1 MFPNNFNMPFYA
13 PYGNMGM
20 PSGLRHGLGSG
31 IGIASRGGLFSK
43 LTGIRSFNWQSLLS
57 NASRTLG
64 VINQA
69 IPIVKQVGP
78 MYNNMKSMLKIASL
92 FKDETD
98 PAPRKS
104 DTINSINNN
113 QNTNNNINNDEQKEN
128 TIITNNYSNSPN
140 FFI

>member
-20 PSGLRHGLGSG
+20 SSGLRHGFGSG
-31 IGIASRGGLFSK
+31 IGLASRGGLFSK
-43 LTGIRSFNWQSLLS
+43 LTGIRSFNWQSLLG

-98 PAPRKS
+98 PAPKKN
-104 DTINSINNN
+104 INTFNNN
-113 QNTNNNINNDEQKEN
+113 RNTNNNKNNEQKEN
-128 TIITNNYSNSPN
+128 TIIANNYSNSPN